1 MNILTRVGGLLALA
15 ALAWPAVA
23 QPRPEAPDVTVDE
36 AERAEVIDQALAALD
51 RSYVFP
57 ELATRMAA
65 DVRQRQHGGEYA
77 ALTSGREFARKVTE
91 HLQAIS
97 RDKHLRLIVGD
108 EGSFRART
116 QPADGKHG
124 IEKVERLP
132 GNVGYIEL
140 RGFHG
145 TTAEA
150 SAAMSAAMSSIADA
164 DVLIVDLRRN
174 GGGSPQMVAHMTSY
188 LFDGPVHL
196 NSLYW
201 RERDRTDDFW
211 TTTDVVGERFGGKK
225 PVFVLTSKRTFS
237 GAEEFS
243 YNLKAL
249 KRATIVGETTGGG
262 AHPGAL
268 RRLNARFAMFLPTGR
283 AINPVTK
290 TNWEGTGVAPDVEVA
305 ADEALEKALALA
317 RDALGPGPS
326 SHMRRPG

>member
-1 MNILTRVGGLLALA
+1 MS
-15 ALAWPAVA
+15 
-23 QPRPEAPDVTVDE
+23 D
-36 AERAEVIDQALAALD
+36 
-51 RSYVFP
+51 
-57 ELATRMAA
+57 
-65 DVRQRQHGGEYA
+65 
-77 ALTSGREFARKVTE
+77 

-97 RDKHLRLIVGD
+97 RDKHLRVIVGD
-108 EGSFRART
+108 ETSFRART

-145 TTAEA
+145 TSPEASAAA
-150 SAAMSAAMSSIADA
+150 SAAMSSLADA

-174 GGGSPQMVAHMTSY
+174 GGGSPHMVALITSY
-188 LFDGPVHL
+188 LFDAPVHL
-196 NSLYW
+196 NSLYS

-211 TTTDVVGERFGGKK
+211 TTREVVGERFGGNK

-268 RRLNARFAMFLPTGR
+268 RRLNPRFAMFVPTGR

-305 ADEALEKALALA
+305 ADQALEKALELA
-317 RDALGPGPS
+317 GKP
-326 SHMRRPG
+326 RREGATTS